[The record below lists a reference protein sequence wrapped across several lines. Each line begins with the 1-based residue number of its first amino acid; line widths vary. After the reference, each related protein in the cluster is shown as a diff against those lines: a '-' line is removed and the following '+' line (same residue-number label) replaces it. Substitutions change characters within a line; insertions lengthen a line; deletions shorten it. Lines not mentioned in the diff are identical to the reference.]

1 MSAPEQPQRPATT
14 PMLRFVRLWLPLII
28 ITAGLAVGIIGGTQT
43 AWEGAGL
50 IISAGAAVWLL
61 NFFFRVGAHGDHDRD
76 RDEAARTEFERTG
89 RWPDEPNA

>member
-1 MSAPEQPQRPATT
+1 MSTPDQAPRTEST

-28 ITAGLAVGIIGGTQT
+28 IASGLAVGIIGGTQT
-43 AWEGAGL
+43 AWEGGGL
-50 IISAGAAVWLL
+50 IVSAGAAVWLL
-61 NFFFRVGAHGDHDRD
+61 NFFFRVGAHGDRDRD